1 MPAHAGPETLQ
12 LFSHD
17 LLQHM
22 AIEREIRHQAFQ
34 LGILLTELPQFAQFT
49 EAQPRLFFGFW
60 VTGSFETNKG
70 LDS

>member
-1 MPAHAGPETLQ
+1 
-12 LFSHD
+12 
-17 LLQHM
+17 M

-49 EAQPRLFFGFW
+49 EAQPRLLFGFW